1 MKQTTYKKIE
11 IEWKDIT
18 QFPHKITEEDIKNC
32 VIEQVKTI
40 GYLIKEDKKSI
51 CIAMSLYKSGEFGD
65 FYIIPKGCI
74 IKKRFIK

>member
-51 CIAMSLYKSGEFGD
+51 CIAMSL
-65 FYIIPKGCI
+65 
-74 IKKRFIK
+74 